1 MMCCALEQDGVA
13 NLDYGDSSQS
23 FHVLHHTCLI
33 LYQLGKYSFGIGF
46 SSVSWVQKMFMT
58 HQRSPVYNNWMLL
71 IPLMNGLASVL
82 L

>member
-13 NLDYGDSSQS
+13 NLNHGGSLQG
-23 FHVLHHTCLI
+23 FHVLYHTYPI
-33 LYQLGKYSFGIGF
+33 SYQLGKYSFGIGF
-46 SSVSWVQKMFMT
+46 SSVSWAQKMFMT

-71 IPLMNGLASVL
+71 IPLMNGSASVL